1 MCQKFGIA
9 NNLYYLCR
17 DKLSQPMKRVT
28 IKDIASHLCISVSTV
43 SRALADDR
51 NIRKETRELIFRTAK
66 ELGYQRNPLAASLR
80 SGRTNT
86 VGVLVNEMV
95 SPFASQVIQGIQNIM
110 HFNGISIL
118 ICNSDNDPDQE
129 RRNIQIMENSLVDGI
144 IVSLCHTGQNIDELK
159 RLQGRGVPMV
169 FFDHSPA
176 GMTAPK
182 VVANNY
188 DKAFYLTDNLIL
200 SGRRHIVHIK
210 GPEVMADLADIHNA
224 YRDCL
229 CKHRIPY
236 DRDLVIEASA
246 SPDEGRRVAEH
257 LLDSGISFDAV
268 FACHDLIAI
277 GVMNRL
283 HDAGLRIPEDVAVA
297 GFSGSQ
303 LSKLVYP
310 PLTTVEPPLCE
321 MGEEA
326 ARLLLEQIRHPG
338 AESRNVTVDAK
349 IKLRK
354 SSHAEASAPHVEE
367 KE

>member
-1 MCQKFGIA
+1 
-9 NNLYYLCR
+9 
-17 DKLSQPMKRVT
+17 MKRVT

-80 SGRTNT
+80 SGRSNT

-200 SGRRHIVHIK
+200 SGRRRIVHIK

-229 CKHRIPY
+229 RKHRIPY

-283 HDAGLRIPEDVAVA
+283 HDAGLRIPEDVSVA
-297 GFSGSQ
+297 GFGGYDEST
-303 LSKLVYP
+303 LLKP
-310 PLTTVEPPLCE
+310 ELTTLRFDSY
-321 MGEEA
+321 G
-326 ARLLLEQIRHPG
+326 LGYLG
-338 AESRNVTVDAK
+338 AETILKMIHREPVPKKQIVDYRIIEGGSVK
-349 IKLRK
+349 K
-354 SSHAEASAPHVEE
+354 
-367 KE
+367 

>member
-9 NNLYYLCR
+9 NNLHYLCGN
-17 DKLSQPMKRVT
+17 KLSQPMKRVT

-80 SGRTNT
+80 SGRSNT

-200 SGRRHIVHIK
+200 SGRRRIVHIK

-224 YRDCL
+224 YRNCL
-229 CKHRIPY
+229 RNQLRCRLRLPRPHRYRGDEP
-236 DRDLVIEASA
+236 SA
-246 SPDEGRRVAEH
+246 
-257 LLDSGISFDAV
+257 
-268 FACHDLIAI
+268 
-277 GVMNRL
+277 
-283 HDAGLRIPEDVAVA
+283 
-297 GFSGSQ
+297 
-303 LSKLVYP
+303 
-310 PLTTVEPPLCE
+310 
-321 MGEEA
+321 
-326 ARLLLEQIRHPG
+326 
-338 AESRNVTVDAK
+338 
-349 IKLRK
+349 
-354 SSHAEASAPHVEE
+354 
-367 KE
+367 